1 MAPAPTVSIDTRLLR
16 LAGPVALA
24 RLGIMGM
31 GIADTVMV
39 GQMAPQELSHQALGW
54 APTGPFLVA
63 GIGLLAGVQVLGA
76 QAIGAGK
83 PTHAGAAF
91 RLGLLLAL
99 AAGLGSVALIWL
111 AGPHLLTMFGV
122 KAAMAEPAAN
132 VARILSLSIPLH
144 LVYVACAFHL
154 EATQRPLASTV
165 TMWGANIVNIAAN
178 WVLIP
183 HLGAEGSAW
192 ATVISRAILAGALIA
207 WIMTRPDAAHFG
219 LRGQTVKNGPGLKA
233 MLAVGFAAAV
243 SQAAEAGAFSA
254 MTVIA
259 GRIGEAEVA
268 VYSITLQLLALV
280 FMIALGMA
288 AAGAVLVGEATGA
301 RDSDYARRAGWRALR
316 LNTIAMALAGLVV
329 WLGANW
335 IGRAFTADG
344 AIALQVA
351 AMLWLAALVMPP
363 DGGQVVVA
371 AALRARGDNWF
382 PTFSHILAY
391 VLVMPPLAFLLAEV
405 MGQGVAGLLWAIF
418 WSSVLS
424 VAVLAARFSWL
435 TRRESSLP
443 PPPPRA

>member
-1 MAPAPTVSIDTRLLR
+1 MTEAPSLTTRLLR

-39 GQMAPQELSHQALGW
+39 GQMAPAELSHQALGW

-76 QAIGAGK
+76 QAIGADK

-91 RLGLLLAL
+91 KLGLVLAL
-99 AAGLGSVALIWL
+99 VAGLASAALIWL
-111 AGPHLLTMFGV
+111 AGPHLLTVFGV
-122 KAAMAEPAAN
+122 KPELADPAAG
-132 VARILSLSIPLH
+132 VARILALSIPLH
-144 LVYVACAFHL
+144 LIYVAAAFHL

-165 TMWGANIVNIAAN
+165 TMWGANLVNIAAN

-192 ATVISRAILAGALIA
+192 ATVISRLVLAVALIA
-207 WIMTRPDAAHFG
+207 WIFTRADARHYG
-219 LRGQTVKNGPGLKA
+219 LRGRAAPGAPGYGA
-233 MLAVGFAAAV
+233 MLKVGAAAAV

-259 GRIGEAEVA
+259 GRIGEAQVA
-268 VYSITLQLLALV
+268 TYTIILQLLALV

-301 RDSDYARRAGWRALR
+301 RDMDYARRAGWRALV
-316 LNTIAMALAGLVV
+316 LNTGAMTMAGLIV
-329 WLGANW
+329 WFSAPW
-335 IGRAFTADG
+335 TGRAFTAD
-344 AIALQVA
+344 IAVAAQVA
-351 AMLWLAALVMPP
+351 GLVWLAALIMPP

-371 AALRARGDNWF
+371 ASLRARGDNWF

-391 VLVMPPLAFLLAEV
+391 VLVMPPLAYVLAEQWS
-405 MGQGVAGLLWAIF
+405 QGVAGLLWAIF
-418 WSSVLS
+418 WASVLS
-424 VAVLAARFSWL
+424 VAVLAARFAFL
-435 TRRESSLP
+435 TRRGSSLP
-443 PPPPRA
+443 LPQPPA

>member
-1 MAPAPTVSIDTRLLR
+1 MIDAPSLTTRLLR

-39 GQMAPQELSHQALGW
+39 GQMAPTELSHQALGW

-83 PTHAGAAF
+83 PEHAGAAF
-91 RLGLLLAL
+91 KLGLVLAL
-99 AAGLGSVALIWL
+99 AAGLFSAALIWL
-111 AGPHLLTMFGV
+111 AGPDLLTIFGV
-122 KAAMAEPAAN
+122 KPALAEPAAG
-132 VARILSLSIPLH
+132 VARILALSIPLH
-144 LVYVACAFHL
+144 LLYVAAAFHL

-165 TMWGANIVNIAAN
+165 TMWGANLINIAAN

-192 ATVISRAILAGALIA
+192 ATVISRVVLAGALLA
-207 WIMTRPDAAHFG
+207 WIFTRPDAARFG
-219 LRGQTVKNGPGLKA
+219 VRGPVAAGGPGLRA
-233 MLAVGFAAAV
+233 MLAVGVAAAV

-259 GRIGEAEVA
+259 GRVGDAEVA
-268 VYSITLQLLALV
+268 TYAIILQLLALV

-301 RDSDYARRAGWRALR
+301 GDMDFARRAGWRALL
-316 LNTIAMALAGLVV
+316 LNTLAMALAGLVV
-329 WLGANW
+329 WALAPW
-335 IGRAFTADG
+335 TGRAFTADIT
-344 AIALQVA
+344 IAAQVA
-351 AMLWLAALVMPP
+351 GLLWLAALVMGP

-391 VLVMPPLAFLLAEV
+391 VLLMPPLAFLLAEV
-405 MGQGVAGLLWAIF
+405 LGQGVAGLLWAIF
-418 WSSVLS
+418 WASIVS
-424 VAVLAARFSWL
+424 VAVLAARFAWL
-435 TRRESSLP
+435 TRRGSSLP
-443 PPPPRA
+443 LPQPRA

>member
-1 MAPAPTVSIDTRLLR
+1 MTESATLTARLLR

-39 GQMAPQELSHQALGW
+39 GQLAPAELPHQALGW

-83 PTHAGAAF
+83 PEHAGAAF
-91 RLGLLLAL
+91 KLGLLLAL
-99 AAGLGSVALIWL
+99 AAGLLSAALIWL
-111 AGPHLLTMFGV
+111 AGPHLLTVFGV
-122 KAAMAEPAAN
+122 KRALAEPAAD

-144 LVYVACAFHL
+144 LIYVAAAFHL

-165 TMWGANIVNIAAN
+165 TMWGANIINIAAN

-192 ATVISRAILAGALIA
+192 ATVISRFILAAVLLA
-207 WIMTRPDAAHFG
+207 WIFTRPDAARYG
-219 LRGQTVKNGPGLKA
+219 VRGPALAGGPGLGA
-233 MLAVGFAAAV
+233 MLAVGAAAAV

-259 GRIGEAEVA
+259 GRIGEVEVA
-268 VYSITLQLLALV
+268 TYTIILQLLALV

-301 RDSDYARRAGWRALR
+301 RDTDYARRAGWRALA
-316 LNTIAMALAGLVV
+316 LNTVAMAVAGLVV
-329 WLGANW
+329 WFAAPW
-335 IGRAFTADG
+335 TGRAFTADLV
-344 AIALQVA
+344 IAAQVA
-351 AMLWLAALVMPP
+351 GLLWLAAMIMPP

-371 AALRARGDNWF
+371 ACLRARGDNWF

-391 VLVMPPLAFLLAEV
+391 VLVMPPLAFVLAEHV
-405 MGQGVAGLLWAIF
+405 GLGVAGLLWAIF
-418 WSSVLS
+418 VASVLS
-424 VAVLAARFSWL
+424 VAVLAGRFAFL
-435 TRRESSLP
+435 TRQESSLP
-443 PPPPRA
+443 RPPQPG